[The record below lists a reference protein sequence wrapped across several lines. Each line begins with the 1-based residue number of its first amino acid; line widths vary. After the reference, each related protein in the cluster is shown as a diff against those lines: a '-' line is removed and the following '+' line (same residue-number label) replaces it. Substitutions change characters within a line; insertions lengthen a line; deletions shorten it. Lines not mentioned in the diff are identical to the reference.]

1 MFYVSLII
9 RPANEPKR
17 KGGEI
22 FFLYSV
28 LTHFFLNAIYDW
40 KLRDFKCLT
49 SGLRIIQEN
58 LPFALRSNL
67 HLLFVTTFCPR
78 RLTCRDFC
86 WVLAQREPRE
96 ARKRSLVGVQK
107 SLFPWLPLNEV
118 VPGWLCP
125 WTEVTCSLPLF
136 PLQLL
141 VTSPLSWPF
150 RPRNGDNPTVSRFL
164 HYCHNFPSL
173 ILIFMIISL

>member
-28 LTHFFLNAIYDW
+28 LTHFFFNAIYDW
-40 KLRDFKCLT
+40 KLRDFKRLT
-49 SGLRIIQEN
+49 SGLRIIQKN

-78 RLTCRDFC
+78 RLTCRDSC
-86 WVLAQREPRE
+86 WVLAQQEPRE

-107 SLFPWLPLNEV
+107 YLFPWLPLNEV
-118 VPGWLCP
+118 TPGWLCP
-125 WTEVTCSLPLF
+125 WTEGDLLSTTLSPPAFGNFSLVLA
-136 PLQLL
+136 LQ
-141 VTSPLSWPF
+141 TQEWWQP
-150 RPRNGDNPTVSRFL
+150 
-164 HYCHNFPSL
+164 CC
-173 ILIFMIISL
+173 